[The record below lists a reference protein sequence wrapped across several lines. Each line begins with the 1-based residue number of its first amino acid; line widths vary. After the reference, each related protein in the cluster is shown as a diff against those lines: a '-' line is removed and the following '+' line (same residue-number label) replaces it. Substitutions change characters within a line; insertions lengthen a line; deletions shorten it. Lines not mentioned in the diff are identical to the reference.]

1 MEGKLWNETEWC
13 RIQVKVIVG
22 ISWCPHPTWERGYT
36 TNEVMVLVMLPNGVT
51 NRQYGTLPRAHILP
65 IPYTSLLL
73 SQWDPPSRNLGHSQF
88 AYTIQEN
95 CSWQPIL
102 KGLWQYTRPQ
112 FCMWME
118 IKVDLLRDGMTLPSL
133 PIERPFPT
141 LLAHWFS
148 CMVSIDFLVWFPPQ
162 KLPIISSPT
171 VGNGYGEIV
180 LFSIYVIWELFILSI
195 WITFNKII

>member
-36 TNEVMVLVMLPNGVT
+36 TNEVMVLVMLPNGVA

-118 IKVDLLRDGMTLPSL
+118 IKVDLLRDDAS
-133 PIERPFPT
+133 
-141 LLAHWFS
+141 LLAHRETFPHTPCPLIFLYGFHWFS
-148 CMVSIDFLVWFPPQ
+148 CMVSSTKV
-162 KLPIISSPT
+162 T
-171 VGNGYGEIV
+171 NN
-180 LFSIYVIWELFILSI
+180 FITNC
-195 WITFNKII
+195 W